1 MRIEEINMI
10 EETMTAMNRMVI
22 GAIYIDYPVYLVHL
36 EYKKKNDDPMFFI
49 DWAITNFMKSQP
61 KLDSMSVSKIIGMD
75 YRLILY
81 RIKNLKEEGMV
92 IESSE
97 GLKIT
102 GKGETYF
109 FNEEEEVP
117 FVNASSDILI
127 DGRDLSIMPK
137 VFYDDKGYVSFDKN
151 SIYSRII
158 LNSSDDKA
166 IKTLLAN
173 IEKMS
178 YERKRSVGL
187 PPESKDFSST
197 DSPSQGLLR
206 MYLVFSCDHSNKCY
220 KDIVYSN
227 QIVNIPS
234 IKEIV
239 DKSYFNDG
247 LRFNYGYDDLD
258 AEKLRNKV
266 YSFSTNGI
274 KEFLQ
279 FIFYWNEVNDNW
291 FKYEKESR
299 KRPLSVSLDI
309 DNFTKSWNRR
319 KLIKCL
325 EQGYNQYDKEDDFFV
340 RVTVDTSDESLIRL
354 IGLDKRIE
362 NSKKV
367 SNLSDIDSVFNEYG
381 ESYVRKNLILLDRLD
396 ILEEID
402 NRKYIMQEERK

>member
-75 YRLILY
+75 HRLVLY
-81 RIKNLKEEGMV
+81 RIKSLKEDGMV
-92 IESSE
+92 VENSE
-97 GLKIT
+97 GYKIT
-102 GKGETYF
+102 GKGESYF
-109 FNEEEEVP
+109 FNEEEEIP
-117 FVNASSDILI
+117 FINASSDFLI
-127 DGRDLSIMPK
+127 DGRDLSIMPD
-137 VFYDDKGYVSFDKN
+137 VFYDDKGYITFDEN
-151 SIYSRII
+151 SVYSRNI
-158 LNSSDDKA
+158 LNGSDDIA
-166 IKTLLAN
+166 IKKLLAK

-178 YERKRSVGL
+178 YERKRSVEL
-187 PPESKDFSST
+187 PPESKEFSST

-206 MYLVFSCDHSNKCY
+206 MYLVFSCDHSNRCY

-266 YSFSTNGI
+266 CSFSTNGI
-274 KEFLQ
+274 KEFLKY
-279 FIFYWNEVNDNW
+279 IFCWNEVNDSW
-291 FKYEKESR
+291 FQYEKDS
-299 KRPLSVSLDI
+299 KLRPLSVCLNI
-309 DNFTKSWNRR
+309 DNFTKSWHRR
-319 KLIKCL
+319 KLIKCI
-325 EQGYNQYDKEDDFFV
+325 EQGYNQYDKEDEFFV
-340 RVTVDTSDESLIRL
+340 RVTVGTSDESLLRL
-354 IGLDKRIE
+354 IDLDKRIE

-367 SNLSDIDSVFNEYG
+367 NNLGDIDSVFNEYG
-381 ESYVRKNLILLDRLD
+381 ESYVRKSLILLDRLD

>member
-1 MRIEEINMI
+1 
-10 EETMTAMNRMVI
+10 MTAMNRMVI

-75 YRLILY
+75 HRLVLY
-81 RIKNLKEEGMV
+81 RIKSLKEDGMV
-92 IESSE
+92 VENSE
-97 GLKIT
+97 GYKIT
-102 GKGETYF
+102 GKGESYF
-109 FNEEEEVP
+109 FNEEEEIP
-117 FVNASSDILI
+117 FINASSDFLI
-127 DGRDLSIMPK
+127 DGRDLSIMPD
-137 VFYDDKGYVSFDKN
+137 VFYDDKGYITFDEN
-151 SIYSRII
+151 SVYSRNI
-158 LNSSDDKA
+158 LNGSDDIA
-166 IKTLLAN
+166 IKKLLAK

-178 YERKRSVGL
+178 YERKRSVEL
-187 PPESKDFSST
+187 PPESKEFSST

-206 MYLVFSCDHSNKCY
+206 MYLVFSCDHSNRCY

-266 YSFSTNGI
+266 CSFSTNGI
-274 KEFLQ
+274 KEFLKY
-279 FIFYWNEVNDNW
+279 IFCWNEVNDSW
-291 FKYEKESR
+291 FQYEKDS
-299 KRPLSVSLDI
+299 KLRPLSVCLNI
-309 DNFTKSWNRR
+309 DNFTKSWHRR
-319 KLIKCL
+319 KLIKCI
-325 EQGYNQYDKEDDFFV
+325 EQGYNQYDKEDEFFV
-340 RVTVDTSDESLIRL
+340 RVTVGTSDESLLRL
-354 IGLDKRIE
+354 IDLDKRIE

-367 SNLSDIDSVFNEYG
+367 NNLGDIDSVFNEYG
-381 ESYVRKNLILLDRLD
+381 ESYVRKSLILLDRLD

>member
-75 YRLILY
+75 YRLVLY

-92 IESSE
+92 TESSE
-97 GLKIT
+97 GFKIT
-102 GKGETYF
+102 GKGEAYF

-117 FVNASSDILI
+117 FVNASSDFLI

-158 LNSSDDKA
+158 LNGSDDKA
-166 IKTLLAN
+166 IKTLLAK

-187 PPESKDFSST
+187 PPESKEFSST

-206 MYLVFSCDHSNKCY
+206 IYLVFSCDQSNKCY

-227 QIVNIPS
+227 QIVNIPA
-234 IKEIV
+234 IEEIV

>member
-97 GLKIT
+97 GFKIT
-102 GKGETYF
+102 GKGESYF

-117 FVNASSDILI
+117 YVNASSDFLI
-127 DGRDLSIMPK
+127 DGRDLSIMPN
-137 VFYDDKGYVSFDKN
+137 VFYDDKGYVTFDKN
-151 SIYSRII
+151 SIYSRNI
-158 LNSSDDKA
+158 LNGADDKA
-166 IKTLLAN
+166 IKTLLAK

-187 PPESKDFSST
+187 PPESREFSST

-206 MYLVFSCDHSNKCY
+206 MYLVFSCDQNNRCY

-227 QIVNIPS
+227 QIVDLPS

-266 YSFSTNGI
+266 FSFSTNG
-274 KEFLQ
+274 LL
-279 FIFYWNEVNDNW
+279 YG
-291 FKYEKESR
+291 
-299 KRPLSVSLDI
+299 
-309 DNFTKSWNRR
+309 T
-319 KLIKCL
+319 
-325 EQGYNQYDKEDDFFV
+325 
-340 RVTVDTSDESLIRL
+340 
-354 IGLDKRIE
+354 
-362 NSKKV
+362 KKV
-367 SNLSDIDSVFNEYG
+367 QDYIKKNKRHISIGISVDGNKIKHDMQRVYPDGRGSYDDVMKNVPLWLSQFPNHGTKATFSHGDLPYLKDSIIHLWNIFNNGYFL
-381 ESYVRKNLILLDRLD
+381 YLINST
-396 ILEEID
+396 INSI
-402 NRKYIMQEERK
+402 

>member
-97 GLKIT
+97 GFKIT
-102 GKGETYF
+102 GKGESYF

-117 FVNASSDILI
+117 YVNASSDFLL
-127 DGRDLSIMPK
+127 DGRDLSIMPN
-137 VFYDDKGYVSFDKN
+137 VFYDDKGYVTFDKN
-151 SIYSRII
+151 SIYSRNI
-158 LNSSDDKA
+158 LNGADDKA
-166 IKTLLAN
+166 IKTLLAK

-187 PPESKDFSST
+187 PPESREFSST

-206 MYLVFSCDHSNKCY
+206 MYLVFSCDQNNRCY

-227 QIVNIPS
+227 QIVDLPS

-266 YSFSTNGI
+266 FSFSTNGI

-279 FIFYWNEVNDNW
+279 FIFFWNDVNDNW

-325 EQGYNQYDKEDDFFV
+325 EQGYNQYDQEEDFFV
-340 RVTVDTSDESLIRL
+340 RVTVDTSDESLRKL

-367 SNLSDIDSVFNEYG
+367 SNLSDIDSILNEYG
-381 ESYVRKNLILLDRLD
+381 VSYVRRNLILLDRLD

-402 NRKYIMQEERK
+402 NRKYITQEERK

>member
-61 KLDSMSVSKIIGMD
+61 KLDSMSVAKIIGMD
-75 YRLILY
+75 YRLVLY

-92 IESSE
+92 TESSE
-97 GLKIT
+97 GFKIT
-102 GKGETYF
+102 GKGEAYF

-117 FVNASSDILI
+117 FVNASSDFLI

-158 LNSSDDKA
+158 LNGSDDKA
-166 IKTLLAN
+166 IKTLLAK

-187 PPESKDFSST
+187 PPESKEFSST

-206 MYLVFSCDHSNKCY
+206 MYLVFSCDQSNKCY

-227 QIVNIPS
+227 QIVNIPA
-234 IKEIV
+234 IEEIV

>member
-1 MRIEEINMI
+1 MI

-61 KLDSMSVSKIIGMD
+61 KLDSMSVAKIIGMD
-75 YRLILY
+75 YRLVLY

-97 GLKIT
+97 GFKIT
-102 GKGETYF
+102 GKGEAYF

-117 FVNASSDILI
+117 FVNASSDFLI

-158 LNSSDDKA
+158 LNGSDDKA
-166 IKTLLAN
+166 IKTLLAK

-187 PPESKDFSST
+187 PPESKEFSST

-206 MYLVFSCDHSNKCY
+206 MYLVFSCDQSNKCY

-227 QIVNIPS
+227 QIVNIPA
-234 IKEIV
+234 IEEIV

-299 KRPLSVSLDI
+299 KRPLSVSLDL

-340 RVTVDTSDESLIRL
+340 RVTVDTSDEALIRL

-367 SNLSDIDSVFNEYG
+367 SNLSDIDSVFNEYD

>member
-61 KLDSMSVSKIIGMD
+61 KLDSMSVAKIIGMD
-75 YRLILY
+75 YRLVLY

-97 GLKIT
+97 GFKIT
-102 GKGETYF
+102 GKGEAYF

-117 FVNASSDILI
+117 FVNASSDFLI

-158 LNSSDDKA
+158 LNGSDDKA
-166 IKTLLAN
+166 IKTLLAK

-187 PPESKDFSST
+187 PPESKEFSST

-206 MYLVFSCDHSNKCY
+206 MYLVFSCDQSNKCY

-227 QIVNIPS
+227 QIVNIPA
-234 IKEIV
+234 IEEIV

-299 KRPLSVSLDI
+299 KRPLSVSLDL

-340 RVTVDTSDESLIRL
+340 RVTVDTSDEALIRL

-367 SNLSDIDSVFNEYG
+367 SNLSDIDSVFNEYD

>member
-75 YRLILY
+75 HRLVLY
-81 RIKNLKEEGMV
+81 RIKSLKEDGMV
-92 IESSE
+92 VENSE
-97 GLKIT
+97 GYKIT
-102 GKGETYF
+102 GKGESYF
-109 FNEEEEVP
+109 FNEEEEIP
-117 FVNASSDILI
+117 FINASSDFLI
-127 DGRDLSIMPK
+127 DGRDLSIMPN
-137 VFYDDKGYVSFDKN
+137 VFYDDKGYITFDKN
-151 SIYSRII
+151 SVYSRNI
-158 LNSSDDKA
+158 LNGSDDIA
-166 IKTLLAN
+166 IKKLLAK
-173 IEKMS
+173 IENMS
-178 YERKRSVGL
+178 YERKRSVEL
-187 PPESKDFSST
+187 PPESKEFSST

-206 MYLVFSCDHSNKCY
+206 MYLVFSCDHSNRCY

-266 YSFSTNGI
+266 CSFSTNGI
-274 KEFLQ
+274 KEFLKY
-279 FIFYWNEVNDNW
+279 IFCWNEVNDSW
-291 FKYEKESR
+291 FQYEKDS
-299 KRPLSVSLDI
+299 KLRPLSVCLNI
-309 DNFTKSWNRR
+309 DNFTKSWHRR
-319 KLIKCL
+319 KLIKCI
-325 EQGYNQYDKEDDFFV
+325 EQGYNQYDKEDEFFV
-340 RVTVDTSDESLIRL
+340 RVTVGTSDESLLRL
-354 IGLDKRIE
+354 IDLDKRIE

-367 SNLSDIDSVFNEYG
+367 NNLGDIDSVFNEYG
-381 ESYVRKNLILLDRLD
+381 ESYVRKSLILLDRLD

>member
-158 LNSSDDKA
+158 LNGSDDKA

>member
-75 YRLILY
+75 YRLVLY

-92 IESSE
+92 TESSE
-97 GLKIT
+97 GFKIT
-102 GKGETYF
+102 GKGEAYF

-117 FVNASSDILI
+117 FVNASSDFLI

-158 LNSSDDKA
+158 LNGSDDKA
-166 IKTLLAN
+166 IKTLLAK

-187 PPESKDFSST
+187 PPESKEFSST

-206 MYLVFSCDHSNKCY
+206 MYLVFSCDQSNKCY

-227 QIVNIPS
+227 QIVNIPA
-234 IKEIV
+234 IEEIV

-299 KRPLSVSLDI
+299 KRPLSVSLDL